1 MSQNRCHDPVER
13 YLDALHPPIDPL
25 LEAIEAEGRAQQL
38 PLVHAASA
46 RLLRSLVIA
55 TSARR
60 VLEIG
65 TCIGYSA
72 IWMARALPPDGML
85 ITLEVDPARA
95 AVARTNIERAG
106 LSDRISV
113 VVGDATRY
121 LHKVAGPFDLVFQD
135 SNKQLYEAMLDRIAA
150 LLGPEACWPPTTC
163 CGTAR
168 SSRVTC
174 RPRSA
179 IRLMPR
185 PCGVTTHAWLRTV
198 GCSRRFSRSATAWRC
213 RSRSDRSQAGAAAGG
228 GRTEGRRLEAGG
240 YVGPAS
246 TGPSAAMRRDE
257 DPRTNRHER

>member
-1 MSQNRCHDPVER
+1 MSQILHDPVER
-13 YLDALHPPIDPL
+13 YLDALHPSIDPL

-46 RLLRSLVIA
+46 RLLRSQVIA

-72 IWMARALPPDGML
+72 IWLGRALPRDGML

-95 AVARTNIERAG
+95 AVARTNIARAG

-135 SNKQLYEAMLDRIAA
+135 SNKQLYEAMLDRIVA
-150 LLGPEACWPPTTC
+150 LLGPRGVLATDNVLWNGEVVE
-163 CGTAR
+163 GY
-168 SSRVTC
+168 V
-174 RPRSA
+174 SA
-179 IRLMPR
+179 PQRDP
-185 PCGVTTHAWLRTV
+185 A
-198 GCSRRFSRSATAWRC
+198 
-213 RSRSDRSQAGAAAGG
+213 DAAAL
-228 GRTEGRRLEAGG
+228 RRYNVRLASDARLLTTFLP
-240 YVGPAS
+240 VGDGVALS
-246 TGPSAAMRRDE
+246 VKI
-257 DPRTNRHER
+257 